1 MPIYEYWCETCRK
14 RVEILTFKVGGD
26 EEAACPTCGAK
37 GLRRLISRF
46 VSVKSEEARLEAM
59 TDPSS
64 LAGLD
69 EKDPASVARWLKKM
83 GSQLGE
89 DISGEELD
97 QMADEIASGKG
108 LDGDDDASPGVDSS
122 GPDDT

>member
-1 MPIYEYWCETCRK
+1 MPIYEYLCETCRK
-14 RVEILTFKVGGD
+14 KVEVLTFRVGGSED
-26 EEAACPTCGAK
+26 VACPRCGGK
-37 GLRRLISRF
+37 RLRRLISRF
-46 VSVKSEEARLEAM
+46 VSLKSEEARLESM
-59 TDPSS
+59 TDPAN

-108 LDGDDDASPGVDSS
+108 LEDR
-122 GPDDT
+122 DDTMADDSTGLDES